1 MRMTGLALVGIAMLL
16 IISDGAAYGQAS
28 VAHAGFKFAAEVPLL
43 ECGGTPCIEA
53 TAEGKSIRLSVDTGN
68 VNSVLDS
75 KVAQALGLKATG
87 RPQKS
92 GAPEGMFQTIIPSL
106 RIGALKLENVAALSA
121 DLSEMIRV
129 KEMPRVDGIL
139 AYTAF
144 QDRVLQLDFA
154 AHTLRISEVQPS
166 GWCSDRCDKISL
178 ITFGNDGPP
187 IVVAQGFEINAERV
201 SAQVDTMFTGSML
214 IYTASVEKLS
224 LKGASQ
230 STDVRFFPLTDGGVN
245 MKEAEAQKEGFR
257 NVTLSG
263 ERAKVYFPTENVHEP
278 DGLFD
283 ATVGVGLFREA
294 VLTLDFHE
302 MTINVEKGSKAP
314 H

>member
-1 MRMTGLALVGIAMLL
+1 
-16 IISDGAAYGQAS
+16 
-28 VAHAGFKFAAEVPLL
+28 
-43 ECGGTPCIEA
+43 
-53 TAEGKSIRLSVDTGN
+53 
-68 VNSVLDS
+68 
-75 KVAQALGLKATG
+75 
-87 RPQKS
+87 
-92 GAPEGMFQTIIPSL
+92 
-106 RIGALKLENVAALSA
+106 
-121 DLSEMIRV
+121 
-129 KEMPRVDGIL
+129 
-139 AYTAF
+139 
-144 QDRVLQLDFA
+144 
-154 AHTLRISEVQPS
+154 
-166 GWCSDRCDKISL
+166 
-178 ITFGNDGPP
+178 
-187 IVVAQGFEINAERV
+187 
-201 SAQVDTMFTGSML
+201 
-214 IYTASVEKLS
+214 

-283 ATVGVGLFREA
+283 ATVGLGLFREA

>member
-187 IVVAQGFEINAERV
+187 IRENI
-201 SAQVDTMFTGSML
+201 
-214 IYTASVEKLS
+214 TANDGVKPYR
-224 LKGASQ
+224 
-230 STDVRFFPLTDGGVN
+230 RFFANFNIAAPGRYHQTPFDGGVN

-283 ATVGVGLFREA
+283 ATVGLGLFREA